1 MTANMSNDK
10 HMPFSSTGFPGLLVF
25 EPAVFQ
31 DDRGYFFESYS
42 EQQFLEQGLNIK
54 FVQDNQSSSRY
65 GVIRGLHYQLES
77 HAQTK
82 LVRVLQGS
90 ILDVA
95 VDIRKG
101 SPAYGKSLSI
111 ILSAENKKQLLIPKG
126 FAHGFSVLSGSA
138 EILYK
143 CDAFYHKASEGGIL
157 YNDPSLG
164 IDWQVPDNQIIV
176 SPKDRELPLLAD
188 CRNDFKFRGE

>member
-1 MTANMSNDK
+1 
-10 HMPFSSTGFPGLLVF
+10 MPFSPAGFPGLFVF
-25 EPAVFQ
+25 EPSVFR
-31 DDRGYFFESYS
+31 DDRGYFFESYN
-42 EQQFLEQGLNIK
+42 EQEFFGQGFAIK

-101 SPAYGKSLSI
+101 SPGYGKSLCI
-111 ILSAENKKQLLIPKG
+111 VLSSENKKQLLIPKG
-126 FAHGFSVLSGSA
+126 FAHGFSVLSESA

-143 CDAFYHKASEGGIL
+143 CDAFYDKASEGGIL
-157 YNDPSLG
+157 YNDPSLE
-164 IDWQVPDNQIIV
+164 IDWQVPEDRVIV

-188 CRNDFKFRGE
+188 CRNDFQFTGG